1 MLFIAHCFVLFFY
14 HLAGYNLFVCKNMTY
29 LYRQSDLSACRMH
42 HSRHRNRNAD
52 RVSERLSKS
61 SDEQFIQGFRYITER
76 CEHSD
81 GLDKYFISPSFHGKT
96 NI

>member
-42 HSRHRNRNAD
+42 HSRYRSRNAD

-61 SDEQFIQGFRYITER
+61 SAQGLLFQIHYREV
-76 CEHSD
+76 
-81 GLDKYFISPSFHGKT
+81 
-96 NI
+96 